1 MFNAVLLTMAIVSAP
16 PEAWPAFLG
25 QGATPIDPA
34 TIPEKW
40 SPTENIAWQA
50 KLPGKGQSSPVIWGD
65 LVFVTAIE
73 GSMKEKCHLVAL
85 ALGDG
90 HEAWRQTLAS
100 AQPVRS
106 TYTQS
111 RAAPTPVVD
120 ADRVYAFFETGSV
133 VAVSHSGKVLWQR
146 VLTEDYGPFEST
158 IGLASSPILVDDV
171 LVILIDH
178 EGPSYLLGLDART
191 GETRWKTDRTSRSS
205 YASPSVVPIGSSKQI
220 VCSSSGSVDGYDPKT
235 GEMLWTFDENV
246 GGNRTGAPLPI
257 GNGMFAVGASPGM
270 HNERE
275 AEARKSNFVMR
286 VDLQDGR
293 YVPKILWRTEEAM
306 PAYNSPIVV
315 GGFAYWVNRAG
326 VVYCYDA
333 ETGKQHYAKRSS
345 GVCWVTPVAIGER
358 LYLFGK
364 DGVTTVLAIGPDYQV
379 LAENMLWDADKVG
392 RDTGPRDRSAG
403 GHQRHGGTSP
413 ESSEAPR
420 GNKPADTGVATS
432 PPAEATAEAAKGTGR
447 AERPAVTDAASN
459 PPRMTEQEREEARV
473 RNQNRFADPV
483 QYGVAIVNGSL
494 IVRTG
499 EIVYCIR
506 SVPSKVTPN

>member
-1 MFNAVLLTMAIVSAP
+1 MFNAFLLTMTIVAAP

-34 TIPEKW
+34 SIPLKW

-50 KLPGKGQSSPVIWGD
+50 KLPGKGQSSPVIWRD

-85 ALGDG
+85 SLNDG
-90 HEAWRQTLAS
+90 HEVWRQTLTS

-120 ADRVYAFFETGSV
+120 ADRVYTFFETGNV
-133 VAVSHSGKVLWQR
+133 VAASHSGQVLWER

-158 IGLASSPILVDDV
+158 IGLAASPILVDDV

-191 GETRWKTDRTSRSS
+191 GANRWKTERTSRSS
-205 YASPSVVPIGSSKQI
+205 YASPAVVPIAGTKQI

-286 VDLQDGR
+286 VELLDGQF
-293 YVPKILWRTEEAM
+293 VPKVLWRTEEAM
-306 PAYNSPIVV
+306 PAYNSPVV
-315 GGFAYWVNRAG
+315 FGGFAYWVNRAG

-345 GVCWVTPVAIGER
+345 GICWVTPVGMRDR

-364 DGVTTVLAIGPDYQV
+364 DGVTTVLEVGPEYKV
-379 LAENMLWDADKVG
+379 LAENMLWDPDKVG
-392 RDTGPRDRSAG
+392 RDSRPRDRSTG
-403 GHQRHGGTSP
+403 GHQGHAGASQESP
-413 ESSEAPR
+413 QTTRS
-420 GNKPADTGVATS
+420 NKPAETDLATRRPPEAVAE
-432 PPAEATAEAAKGTGR
+432 PASAAGR
-447 AERPAVTDAASN
+447 VERPAGSDAALN
-459 PPRMTEQEREEARV
+459 QPRMTEQEREEARV

-499 EIVYCIR
+499 ELVYCIR
-506 SVPSKVTPN
+506 SAPTKVTAD